1 MLRFAVPPSADRGV
15 AHRRLERAPCPAD
28 APCCSP
34 DDRGHRD
41 GGLLVHAAS
50 MSGRPVDL
58 RVHDRDRDA
67 VVTTFIPALPC
78 RRRLLGE

>member
-1 MLRFAVPPSADRGV
+1 
-15 AHRRLERAPCPAD
+15 
-28 APCCSP
+28 
-34 DDRGHRD
+34 
-41 GGLLVHAAS
+41 